1 MAVQRAEQIGLLWV
15 RIPAGTFQMGSMSGD
30 IDEQPIHTVQ
40 LNEFEMSKTEV
51 TVGQYRKCVEARVCS
66 APYINSDSCTWTT
79 KATDREDLPIN
90 CVDWIQSRAF
100 AKWVGADLPTEAEWE
115 YAARGGQDLE
125 YAGSRNPNNVAWYSS
140 NSDGKPHPVSR
151 RQANGY
157 GLYDMSGNVWEW
169 TLDEYK
175 MNYNGAP
182 RNGHSAVGCNTR
194 CDDTEKE
201 RVSRGGSWF
210 FDASRPR
217 STRAVGQILNTMELV
232 RREIESKKARQD
244 KAVEQKLIRMIKVKP
259 DTDPQ
264 KPLILDSLATF
275 YWQMAG
281 DAQDKAYNEEAE
293 QSRAKAIEIYK
304 HIVQTFPNFEQI
316 DRILFALAFNYQ
328 QKQVNED
335 AKAIY
340 TEIIQNFQ
348 QSPVL
353 PDALFNLA
361 DIYFAAGDVDSAS
374 ALYGHVMQNFPKS
387 FVYVYAI
394 YKLGW
399 CAYNQADFEGA
410 LGHFVKVI
418 DLQSARSTTE
428 QKLEHQSLR
437 NEALRSLILAYVN
450 IGGAAGGIALIRK
463 YGRDDYNESIGVLY
477 ESYVSIGKIGIAND
491 VIKTINKSVSKKIS
505 STHRAEDDLRVTY
518 RLSREPKYYSPNLG
532 LRLSRK
538 KP

>member
-1 MAVQRAEQIGLLWV
+1 
-15 RIPAGTFQMGSMSGD
+15 
-30 IDEQPIHTVQ
+30 
-40 LNEFEMSKTEV
+40 
-51 TVGQYRKCVEARVCS
+51 
-66 APYINSDSCTWTT
+66 
-79 KATDREDLPIN
+79 
-90 CVDWIQSRAF
+90 
-100 AKWVGADLPTEAEWE
+100 
-115 YAARGGQDLE
+115 
-125 YAGSRNPNNVAWYSS
+125 
-140 NSDGKPHPVSR
+140 
-151 RQANGY
+151 
-157 GLYDMSGNVWEW
+157 
-169 TLDEYK
+169 
-175 MNYNGAP
+175 
-182 RNGHSAVGCNTR
+182 
-194 CDDTEKE
+194 
-201 RVSRGGSWF
+201 
-210 FDASRPR
+210 
-217 STRAVGQILNTMELV
+217 
-232 RREIESKKARQD
+232 
-244 KAVEQKLIRMIKVKP
+244 
-259 DTDPQ
+259 
-264 KPLILDSLATF
+264 
-275 YWQMAG
+275 
-281 DAQDKAYNEEAE
+281 
-293 QSRAKAIEIYK
+293 
-304 HIVQTFPNFEQI
+304 VQTFPNFEQI

-450 IGGAAGGIALIRK
+450 IAGAA
-463 YGRDDYNESIGVLY
+463 VLY